1 MDMLVIGLNGSPNR
15 DGETAALLR
24 RVLEVCAEMG
34 ASTQLIHVADA
45 LEGQDEPYCSVCC
58 GVTSDGGLAP
68 CPENCHRVE
77 GLAEAYELLRKAD
90 ALVVGSP
97 VYFGTVTAQL
107 KAIWDKSRN
116 LRAEK
121 ALVNKPAGAV
131 VVGEARFGGQEST
144 LRTIH
149 DILLLQG
156 MRIVGDTSM
165 TSGAGHH
172 GVCAQRPV
180 AEDKEALKRS
190 RVLAEAVMEA
200 VAAGG

>member
-1 MDMLVIGLNGSPNR
+1 MDMMVVGLNGSPHR
-15 DGETAALLR
+15 DGETAYLVR
-24 RVLEVCAEMG
+24 KVLEACAEMG
-34 ASTQLIHVADA
+34 ASTLTIHVADA

-58 GVTSDGGLAP
+58 GELQDGGLAP

-77 GLAEAYELLRKAD
+77 GLAQAYDLLRKAD

-107 KAIWDKSRN
+107 KAFWDKSRN

-131 VVGEARFGGQEST
+131 VVGEAHFGGQENT

-165 TSGAGHH
+165 ASGAGHH
-172 GVCAQRPV
+172 GVCAQRP
-180 AEDKEALKRS
+180 AAGDEDALRS
-190 RVLAEAVMEA
+190 GKVLAEAIMEA
-200 VAAGG
+200 LA

>member
-1 MDMLVIGLNGSPNR
+1 MEMLVVGLNGSPDR

-24 RVLEVCAEMG
+24 RVLEACAERDV
-34 ASTQLIHVADA
+34 STALIHVADA
-45 LEGQDEPYCSVCC
+45 LVGQDEPYCSVCC
-58 GVTSDGGLAP
+58 GYTSGGELAP

-77 GLAEAYELLRKAD
+77 ELARAYELLRKAD

-107 KAIWDKSRN
+107 KAFWDKSRN

-121 ALVNKPAGAV
+121 ALINKPTGAV
-131 VVGEARFGGQEST
+131 VVGEARFGGQENT

-165 TSGAGHH
+165 ASGAGHH

-180 AEDKEALKRS
+180 AEDEEALKRC

-200 VAAGG
+200 MESGG